1 MAGETILVVDDN
13 LLNVKLA
20 RTVLVKAGY
29 AVHTANDAAG
39 ALAQLELVVPQL
51 IILDLLLPDIDGFE
65 LARQLKDDVR
75 YRDIPIIAMTASGF
89 VRDEE
94 RARLAGC
101 DAFLPK
107 PFEIDELLRTVECHL
122 HLTN

>member
-1 MAGETILVVDDN
+1 VAGETILVVDDN

-29 AVHTANDAAG
+29 AVHTANDGAA
-39 ALAQLELVVPQL
+39 ALSQLERAIPKL
-51 IILDLLLPDIDGFE
+51 ILLDLLLPDIDGFE

-75 YRDIPIIAMTASGF
+75 YRDIPIIAMTASGLL
-89 VRDEE
+89 RDEE

-101 DAFLPK
+101 VGYIGK
-107 PFEIDELLRTVECHL
+107 PFEIDVLLRTIEHHL
-122 HLTN
+122 HETN